1 MIKKRY
7 TWLIYEYEVITS
19 VYTNYAVSSKYALT
33 VYSQHVNKYLIY
45 VVHST
50 HWYVISIICFSA
62 NLIDKYLTKKKGG
75 KITQIRQKCIF
86 LGKKCC
92 GCCLFLF
99 TPWSDFG
106 TTTKQLRKKKFFCK
120 KKKKKSTFCPYGERI
135 LHCCF
140 SLSFFFFFLFF
151 LNRTVHESIWIF

>member
-7 TWLIYEYEVITS
+7 TWLIYEYEVMTS
-19 VYTNYAVSSKYALT
+19 VYTTPTAFSKVCANRLQQTYKQISYLWCTLHTLICHNYYLFF
-33 VYSQHVNKYLIY
+33 SQSNWQI
-45 VVHST
+45 
-50 HWYVISIICFSA
+50 F
-62 NLIDKYLTKKKGG
+62 DEKKGG

-106 TTTKQLRKKKFFCK
+106 TTTKQLRKKNFSVK
-120 KKKKKSTFCPYGERI
+120 KKNSTFCPYGERI

>member
-7 TWLIYEYEVITS
+7 TWLIYEYEVMTS

-33 VYSQHVNKYLIY
+33 GYSKHVNKYLIY
-45 VVHST
+45 DVHST
-50 HWYVISIICFSA
+50 HWYVIIIICFSA

-92 GCCLFLF
+92 GCCFF
-99 TPWSDFG
+99 FIYSVKWFWNNNK
-106 TTTKQLRKKKFFCK
+106 TTTKKKFSVKKKN
-120 KKKKKSTFCPYGERI
+120 STFCPYGERI

-140 SLSFFFFFLFF
+140 SLSFFFFFFVF
-151 LNRTVHESIWIF
+151 S